1 MQLKELFEVKSAII
15 LQRIQRSV
23 LSSTLNIAHS
33 FKILA

>member
-15 LQRIQRSV
+15 LQRIQRFV
-23 LSSTLNIAHS
+23 MSSTLNIAHS